1 MTRLAP
7 AALAVVRAVAG
18 GGLRRSWRRAL
29 VAMFAIATGV
39 ALGYAVELVN
49 RSAVH
54 ELESGLATLA
64 GDADLE
70 VRGPSDGFDEAL
82 YAIIASDPSIAVA
95 SPVVEIDAAIAGHVH
110 PLPLIG
116 VDVFRA
122 AAINPALIASAHERL
137 DTLRSD
143 TVFVSPAAAR
153 WLGVHSGD
161 RIDARAGSHS
171 VRLRVVGLAGR
182 AGSNQNLRYGVMD
195 IAGVQQQF
203 DRIGRLTRIDLRMRP
218 GVDRDAVIARLRR
231 ELPPGVAI
239 APPSTAASASSR
251 LSRAYRVNLDVLAL
265 VALFTGAMLVFAT
278 QALSLTRRRPQ
289 FALLRTLGLSR
300 RRLVALV
307 VGEAALLGIAGS
319 VAGLAIGYA
328 VASYALRHFG
338 ADLGAGYFRS
348 DPSGVVV
355 DVLPA
360 LMTAALGVV
369 AAIVGGAIPAREA
382 AGAAPAAALKAGDPD
397 FGWGQWRAHWPGV
410 LVITLGAV
418 AALLPAIGGL
428 PIAGYASI
436 ALLLV
441 GTIMVVPPVA
451 QAVMRALPAPRS
463 VPAALALAR
472 LRANPGQIAVSAA
485 AMISSV
491 SLMVAM
497 AIMVTSFRQSF
508 DDWLA
513 VMLPADLYL
522 RAGAAD
528 SVVFSARQR
537 DDIAGTPGV
546 ARAEFMRATALLLD
560 PARPRVALLARDID
574 PRDPGARL
582 AIVGTRL
589 RPAPGAPPPVWISEA
604 LANAQALAP
613 GSVVTLP
620 LAGRNRRFT
629 VAGIWRDYARQ
640 QGAIVVE
647 RSRYVEL
654 TGDDT
659 VNQAALWL
667 APGARAADVV
677 RALAA
682 RLPPGSGE
690 LAVTAG
696 DLRRR
701 SLAVFDRT
709 FAVTYALEAAAVAIG
724 LVALSAALVA
734 QTLARRRE
742 FGVLRHLGMT
752 RGQISKMLA
761 FDGALT
767 GVLGIAVGLLLGFA
781 ISLILVQVV
790 NRQSFHWGMELH
802 LPWAALGL
810 LSSGLIAATALTGLA
825 SARGATREDAV
836 RAVRADW

>member
-1 MTRLAP
+1 
-7 AALAVVRAVAG
+7 
-18 GGLRRSWRRAL
+18 
-29 VAMFAIATGV
+29 MFAIASGV

-54 ELESGLATLA
+54 ELVSGLATLA

-82 YAIIASDPSIAVA
+82 YAAIAGERDIAVA
-95 SPVVEIDAAIAGHVH
+95 SPVVEVDAAIAGQVH

-122 AAINPALIASAHERL
+122 AAINPALIASAHRRL

-153 WLGVHSGD
+153 WLGVRSGD
-161 RIDARAGSHS
+161 RLDARAGSRA
-171 VRLRVVGLAGR
+171 VRLRVAGVAGR
-182 AGSNQNLRYGVMD
+182 AGSDQNLRYGVMD

-203 DRIGRLTRIDLRMRP
+203 DRIGRLTRIDLRLRP
-218 GVDRDAVIARLRR
+218 GVDRNAVIARLRR

-307 VGEAALLGIAGS
+307 VGEAAMLGIAGS
-319 VAGLAIGYA
+319 VAGLAIGYV

-348 DPSGVVV
+348 DPSRVVV
-355 DVLPA
+355 EPLPA
-360 LMTAALGVV
+360 LVMAVLGVV
-369 AAIVGGAIPAREA
+369 AAIAGGVIPAGEA

-397 FGWGQWRAHWPGV
+397 AGWGQWRARWPGV
-410 LVITLGAV
+410 FVITLGAL
-418 AALLPAIGGL
+418 AALLPAIGEL

-451 QAVMRALPAPRS
+451 QALMRALPSPRS
-463 VPAALALAR
+463 APAALALAR
-472 LRANPGQIAVSAA
+472 LRANPGRIAVSAA

-508 DDWLA
+508 DHWLG

-528 SVVFSARQR
+528 SVVFTARQR
-537 DDIAGTPGV
+537 DDIAGTPAV
-546 ARAEFMRATALLLD
+546 ARAEFMRVTALLLD

-582 AIVGTRL
+582 AIVGTPL
-589 RPAPGAPPPVWISEA
+589 HPAPDAPPPAWISEA
-604 LANAQALAP
+604 LADAQALAP
-613 GSVVTLP
+613 GSVVALP
-620 LAGRNRRFT
+620 LAGRSRRFT

-647 RSRYVEL
+647 RSRYVGL

-667 APGARAADVV
+667 APGAHAADVV

-690 LAVTAG
+690 LAVTAA

-752 RGQISKMLA
+752 RWQISKMLA

-767 GVLGIAVGLLLGFA
+767 GALGIVVGLVLGFA

-790 NRQSFHWGMELH
+790 NRQSFHWGMDLH
-802 LPWAALGL
+802 VPWSALGL
-810 LSSGLIAATALTGLA
+810 LSAGLIAATALTGLA
-825 SARGATREDAV
+825 TARGATREDAV

>member
-1 MTRLAP
+1 MTRPAP

-18 GGLRRSWRRAL
+18 GGLRRSWARAL
-29 VAMFAIATGV
+29 VAIFAIASGV

-49 RSAVH
+49 RTAVD
-54 ELESGLATLA
+54 ELVSGLATLA

-82 YAIIASDPSIAVA
+82 YASIAGDRDIAVA
-95 SPVVEIDAAIAGHVH
+95 SPVVEVDAAIAGHTH
-110 PLPLIG
+110 PLPVIG
-116 VDVFRA
+116 IDVFRA
-122 AAINPALIASAHERL
+122 AAINPALIASAHDRR
-137 DTLRSD
+137 DALRSD
-143 TVFVSPAAAR
+143 TVFLSPAAAR
-153 WLGVHSGD
+153 WLSVRSGD
-161 RIDARAGSHS
+161 RLDARAGSRA
-171 VRLRVVGLAGR
+171 VRLRVAGR
-182 AGSNQNLRYGVMD
+182 AGSNQTLRYGVMD

-203 DRIGRLTRIDLRMRP
+203 DRIGRLTRIDLRLRP
-218 GVDRDAVIARLRR
+218 GVDRNAVIARLRR

-278 QALSLTRRRPQ
+278 QALSMTRRRPQ

-300 RRLVALV
+300 GRLVAFV

-319 VAGLAIGYA
+319 VAGLAIGYV

-355 DVLPA
+355 EPLPA
-360 LMTAALGVV
+360 LVMAALGLV
-369 AAIVGGAIPAREA
+369 AAIAGGVIPAREA
-382 AGAAPAAALKAGDPD
+382 AAAAPAAALKAGDPD
-397 FGWGQWRAHWPGV
+397 AGWGQWRARGPGV
-410 LVITLGAV
+410 LVIALGAL

-441 GTIMVVPPVA
+441 GAIMVVPPVV
-451 QAVMRALPAPRS
+451 QALMRALPSPRS

-546 ARAEFMRATALLLD
+546 ARAEFMRVTALLLD

-582 AIVGTRL
+582 AIVGTPA
-589 RPAPGAPPPVWISEA
+589 RPAPDAPPPAWISEA
-604 LANAQALAP
+604 LADAQALAP
-613 GSVVTLP
+613 GSVVALP
-620 LAGRNRRFT
+620 LAGRSRRFT

-640 QGAIVVE
+640 QGAIVIE
-647 RSRYVEL
+647 RSRYARL

-667 APGARAADVV
+667 APGAHAADVV

-752 RGQISKMLA
+752 RGQVSMMLA
-761 FDGALT
+761 VDGALT
-767 GVLGIAVGLLLGFA
+767 GALGIAVGLVLGFA

-802 LPWAALGL
+802 VPWTALGL

>member
-1 MTRLAP
+1 MTRPAP

-18 GGLRRSWRRAL
+18 GGLRRSWARAL
-29 VAMFAIATGV
+29 VAIFAIASGV

-49 RSAVH
+49 RTAVD
-54 ELESGLATLA
+54 ELVSGLATLA

-82 YAIIASDPSIAVA
+82 YASIAGDGDIAVA
-95 SPVVEIDAAIAGHVH
+95 SPVVEVDAAIAGHTH
-110 PLPLIG
+110 PLPVIG
-116 VDVFRA
+116 IDVFRA
-122 AAINPALIASAHERL
+122 AAINPALIASAHDRR
-137 DTLRSD
+137 DALRSD
-143 TVFVSPAAAR
+143 TVFLSPAAAR
-153 WLGVHSGD
+153 WLSVRSGD
-161 RIDARAGSHS
+161 RLDARAGSRA
-171 VRLRVVGLAGR
+171 VRLRVAGR
-182 AGSNQNLRYGVMD
+182 ADSNQTLRYGVMD

-203 DRIGRLTRIDLRMRP
+203 DRIGRLTRIDLRLRP
-218 GVDRDAVIARLRR
+218 GVDRNAVVARLRR

-278 QALSLTRRRPQ
+278 QALSMTRRRPQ

-300 RRLVALV
+300 GRLVAFV

-319 VAGLAIGYA
+319 VAGLAIGYV

-355 DVLPA
+355 EPLPA
-360 LMTAALGVV
+360 LVMAALGVV
-369 AAIVGGAIPAREA
+369 AAIAGGVIPAHEA
-382 AGAAPAAALKAGDPD
+382 AAAAPAAALKAGDPD
-397 FGWGQWRAHWPGV
+397 AGWGQWRARGPGV
-410 LVITLGAV
+410 LVIALGAL

-441 GTIMVVPPVA
+441 GTIMVVPPVV
-451 QAVMRALPAPRS
+451 QALMRALPPPRS

-472 LRANPGQIAVSAA
+472 RRANPGQIAVSAA

-513 VMLPADLYL
+513 VMLPAALYL

-546 ARAEFMRATALLLD
+546 ARAEFMRVTAVLLD

-582 AIVGTRL
+582 AIVGTPV
-589 RPAPGAPPPVWISEA
+589 RPAPDAPPPAWISEA
-604 LANAQALAP
+604 LADAQALAP
-613 GSVVTLP
+613 GSVIALP
-620 LAGRNRRFT
+620 VAGRSLRFT

-640 QGAIVVE
+640 QGAIVIE
-647 RSRYVEL
+647 RSRYARL

-667 APGARAADVV
+667 APGAHSADVV
-677 RALAA
+677 RTLAA
-682 RLPPGSGE
+682 RLAPGSGE

-696 DLRRR
+696 DLRRP

-752 RGQISKMLA
+752 RRQLSTMLA
-761 FDGALT
+761 FEGALT
-767 GVLGIAVGLLLGFA
+767 GTVGI
-781 ISLILVQVV
+781 I
-790 NRQSFHWGMELH
+790 
-802 LPWAALGL
+802 
-810 LSSGLIAATALTGLA
+810 
-825 SARGATREDAV
+825 
-836 RAVRADW
+836 

>member
-1 MTRLAP
+1 MTRHAP
-7 AALAVVRAVAG
+7 AALAVARAVAG
-18 GGLRRSWRRAL
+18 GGLRRSRTRAL
-29 VAMFAIATGV
+29 VAIFAIGSGV
-39 ALGYAVELVN
+39 ALGYAVELAN
-49 RSAVH
+49 RTAVD
-54 ELESGLATLA
+54 ELVSGLATLA

-70 VRGPSDGFDEAL
+70 IRGPSDGFDEAL
-82 YAIIASDPSIAVA
+82 YATIAGDRDIAVA
-95 SPVVEIDAAIAGHVH
+95 SPVVEVDAAIAGHVH
-110 PLPLIG
+110 PLPVLG

-122 AAINPALIASAHERL
+122 AAINPALIAIAHDRL
-137 DTLRSD
+137 DALRSD
-143 TVFVSPAAAR
+143 TLFVSPAAAR
-153 WLGVHSGD
+153 WLAVRSGD
-161 RIDARAGSHS
+161 HVDARAGSRAI
-171 VRLRVVGLAGR
+171 RLRVAGR
-182 AGSNQNLRYGVMD
+182 AGSQPTLRYGVMD

-203 DRIGRLTRIDLRMRP
+203 DRIGRLTRIDLRLRP
-218 GVDRDAVIARLRR
+218 GVDRNTVIARLRR
-231 ELPPGVAI
+231 ELPAGVAI
-239 APPSTAASASSR
+239 APPSTAASASAR

-300 RRLVALV
+300 GRLLAWV

-319 VAGLAIGYA
+319 AVGLAIGYG

-338 ADLGAGYFRS
+338 ADLGAGFFRS
-348 DPSGVVV
+348 VPSGIVV
-355 DVLPA
+355 DPLPA
-360 LMTAALGVV
+360 LVMAALGVA
-369 AAIVGGAIPAREA
+369 AAIAGGVIPAREA
-382 AGAAPAAALKAGDPD
+382 ARAAPAAALRAGDPD
-397 FGWGQWRAHWPGV
+397 AGWGQWRARWPGV
-410 LVITLGAV
+410 AVIVLGAV
-418 AALLPAIGGL
+418 AALLPAIDGL

-441 GTIMVVPPVA
+441 GTIMVVPPFA
-451 QAVMRALPAPRS
+451 RALMSVMPSPRS

-485 AMISSV
+485 AMITSV

-522 RAGAAD
+522 RAGTAD
-528 SVVFSARQR
+528 SAVFSARQR
-537 DDIAGTPGV
+537 EDIAGTPGV
-546 ARAEFMRATALLLD
+546 ARAEFMRVTALLLD

-582 AIVGTRL
+582 AIVGTPI
-589 RPAPGAPPPVWISEA
+589 RPAPDAPPPAWISEV
-604 LANAQALAP
+604 LADGQSLAP
-613 GSVVTLP
+613 NNVVALP
-620 LAGRNRRFT
+620 LAGRSRRFT

-647 RSRYVEL
+647 RSRYVAL

-667 APGARAADVV
+667 APDAHAADVARV
-677 RALAA
+677 LAA
-682 RLPPGSGE
+682 RLPPGSGD

-752 RGQISKMLA
+752 RRQVSTMLA

-767 GVLGIAVGLLLGFA
+767 GTLGIIVGLVLGSA

-802 LPWAALGL
+802 VPWTALGL
-810 LSSGLIAATALTGLA
+810 LSSGLIAATVLTGLA
-825 SARGATREDAV
+825 AARGATREDAV

>member
-1 MTRLAP
+1 MTRPAP

-18 GGLRRSWRRAL
+18 GGLRRSWARAL
-29 VAMFAIATGV
+29 VAIFAIASGV

-49 RSAVH
+49 RTAVD
-54 ELESGLATLA
+54 ELVSGLATLA

-82 YAIIASDPSIAVA
+82 YASIAGDGDIAVA
-95 SPVVEIDAAIAGHVH
+95 SPVVEVDAAIAGHTH
-110 PLPLIG
+110 PLPVIG
-116 VDVFRA
+116 IDVFRA
-122 AAINPALIASAHERL
+122 AAINPALIASAHDRR
-137 DTLRSD
+137 DALRSD
-143 TVFVSPAAAR
+143 TVFLSPAAAR
-153 WLGVHSGD
+153 WLSVRSGD
-161 RIDARAGSHS
+161 RLDARAGSRA
-171 VRLRVVGLAGR
+171 VRLRVAGR
-182 AGSNQNLRYGVMD
+182 ADSNQTLRYGVMD

-203 DRIGRLTRIDLRMRP
+203 DRIGRLTRIDLRLRP
-218 GVDRDAVIARLRR
+218 GVDRNAVVARLRR

-278 QALSLTRRRPQ
+278 QALSMTRRRPQ

-300 RRLVALV
+300 GRLVAFV

-319 VAGLAIGYA
+319 VAGLAIGYV
-328 VASYALRHFG
+328 VASYALQHFG

-355 DVLPA
+355 EPLPA
-360 LMTAALGVV
+360 LVMAALGLV
-369 AAIVGGAIPAREA
+369 AAIAGGVIPAREA
-382 AGAAPAAALKAGDPD
+382 AAAAPAAALKAGDPD
-397 FGWGQWRAHWPGV
+397 AGWGQWRARGPGV
-410 LVITLGAV
+410 L
-418 AALLPAIGGL
+418 AIGGL

-441 GTIMVVPPVA
+441 GTIMVVPPVV
-451 QAVMRALPAPRS
+451 QALMRALPPPRS

-472 LRANPGQIAVSAA
+472 RRANPGQIAVSAA

-522 RAGAAD
+522 CAGAAD

-546 ARAEFMRATALLLD
+546 ARAEFMRVTAVLLD

-582 AIVGTRL
+582 AIVGTPV
-589 RPAPGAPPPVWISEA
+589 RPAPDAPPPAWISEA
-604 LANAQALAP
+604 LADAQALAP
-613 GSVVTLP
+613 GSVVALP
-620 LAGRNRRFT
+620 LAGRSPRFT

-647 RSRYVEL
+647 RSRYVGL

-667 APGARAADVV
+667 APGAHSADVV
-677 RALAA
+677 RTLAA
-682 RLPPGSGE
+682 RLAPGSGE

-696 DLRRR
+696 DLRRP

-752 RGQISKMLA
+752 RRQLSTMLA
-761 FDGALT
+761 FEGALT
-767 GVLGIAVGLLLGFA
+767 GTVGI
-781 ISLILVQVV
+781 I
-790 NRQSFHWGMELH
+790 
-802 LPWAALGL
+802 
-810 LSSGLIAATALTGLA
+810 
-825 SARGATREDAV
+825 
-836 RAVRADW
+836 

>member
-1 MTRLAP
+1 MTRPAP

-18 GGLRRSWRRAL
+18 GGLRRSWTRAL
-29 VAMFAIATGV
+29 VAIFAIASGV

-49 RSAVH
+49 RTAVD
-54 ELESGLATLA
+54 ELVSGLATLA

-70 VRGPSDGFDEAL
+70 IRGPSDGFDEAL
-82 YAIIASDPSIAVA
+82 YATIAGDRDIAVA
-95 SPVVEIDAAIAGHVH
+95 SPVVEVDAAIAGHVH
-110 PLPLIG
+110 PLPVLG
-116 VDVFRA
+116 VDLFRA
-122 AAINPALIASAHERL
+122 AAINPALIATAHDRL

-143 TVFVSPAAAR
+143 TLFVSPAAAR
-153 WLGVHSGD
+153 WLALRSGD
-161 RIDARAGSHS
+161 HVDARAGSRAI
-171 VRLRVVGLAGR
+171 RLRVAGR
-182 AGSNQNLRYGVMD
+182 AGSDQTLRYGVMD

-203 DRIGRLTRIDLRMRP
+203 DRIGRLTRIDLRLRP
-218 GVDRDAVIARLRR
+218 GVDRNAVIARLRR

-319 VAGLAIGYA
+319 VAGLAIGYV

-338 ADLGAGYFRS
+338 ADLGAGFFRS
-348 DPSGVVV
+348 GPSGVVV
-355 DVLPA
+355 EPLPA
-360 LMTAALGVV
+360 LVMAALGVV
-369 AAIVGGAIPAREA
+369 AAIAGGVIPAREA

-397 FGWGQWRAHWPGV
+397 AGWGQWHARWPGV
-410 LVITLGAV
+410 VVIALGAL

-451 QAVMRALPAPRS
+451 QALMRALPSPRS

-537 DDIAGTPGV
+537 ADIAGAPGI
-546 ARAEFMRATALLLD
+546 ARAEFMRVTALLLD

-582 AIVGTRL
+582 AIVGTPV
-589 RPAPGAPPPVWISEA
+589 RPAPDAPPPAWISEA
-604 LANAQALAP
+604 LADAQALAP
-613 GSVVTLP
+613 GSLVALP
-620 LAGRNRRFT
+620 LAGRSRWFT

-647 RSRYVEL
+647 RSRYVGL

-659 VNQAALWL
+659 ANQAALWL
-667 APGARAADVV
+667 APGAHAADVA

-752 RGQISKMLA
+752 RGQVSKMLA

-767 GVLGIAVGLLLGFA
+767 GALGIAVGLVLGFA

-802 LPWAALGL
+802 VPWTALGL

-825 SARGATREDAV
+825 TARGATREDAV